1 VTAAARAG
9 VAASPR
15 RLFSPGL
22 RFGLFY
28 EHQNPR
34 APGAPDDE
42 RLLSEALD
50 QVELADR
57 LGLDYVWEVEHHFLE
72 EYSHSS
78 APEVFLAAASQRTE
92 RIRLGHGIVQIPPA
106 VNHPARV
113 AERISTLDLIS
124 AGRVEFGSG
133 EGSSQMELGGFGVER
148 ESKRAQ
154 WEEALDAITRMF
166 VEQPFAGYDGRWISV
181 PPRDVVPKPKQ
192 RPHPPL
198 WVACSRRDTILLAAE
213 RGLGALSFAF
223 VEPEDAKEWV
233 DSYYE
238 TIASERCMPAGF
250 AVNPNFAVVLP
261 FMCHRDEQTAI
272 ERGIDGAHFF
282 GFSLA
287 YYYAFGEHR
296 PGRDNIWE
304 EFLRR
309 RDEVGFTR
317 SVITPDDAP
326 LGIRLMQQGMGSLR
340 GAIGTPEQV
349 AELIERYE
357 AAGVD
362 QVIFVSQAGP
372 NRHEHICESLELFAK
387 EVLPRFAGR
396 AEEREAAKRERL
408 AGAVEA
414 ALARRAPAREA
425 DPGYLVKPN
434 GELAP
439 ADAIAAGRDGAGS
452 GALPS
457 ARALA
462 ERAGQAA
469 LASLV
474 RGRSD
479 EQIERL
485 FARGPGLTVLFKG
498 MERSF
503 RPDRAAGF
511 TGEIQYELRTSN
523 GTRTWVVEIAEEGA
537 SARAG
542 SARDPALTFRTGL
555 ADFVRLAAREA
566 YGPKLLLDGAI
577 EVEGDFALAGRLSE
591 MFGGELVT

>member
-1 VTAAARAG
+1 V
-9 VAASPR
+9 
-15 RLFSPGL
+15 

-28 EHQNPR
+28 EHQLPR
-34 APGAPDDE
+34 IGGKREDE
-42 RLLSEALD
+42 RLLADALE

-57 LGLDYVWEVEHHFLE
+57 LGIDYVWEVEHHFLE

-113 AERISTLDLIS
+113 AERIATLDLIS
-124 AGRVEFGSG
+124 GGRVEFGTG

-148 ESKRAQ
+148 ELKRAQ
-154 WEEALDAITRMF
+154 WEEALDAVTRMF
-166 VEQPFAGYDGRWISV
+166 VEEPFAGYYGRWISM
-181 PPRDVVPKPKQ
+181 PPREVVPKPKQ

-223 VEPEDAKEWV
+223 VEPEDAKEWA
-233 DSYYE
+233 DAYYA
-238 TIASERCMPAGF
+238 TLASEGCVPAGF

-261 FMCHRDEQTAI
+261 MMCHRDEQTAI

-296 PGRDNIWE
+296 PGRSNVWE
-304 EFLRR
+304 EFQRR
-309 RDEVGFTR
+309 RDEVGFAR
-317 SVITPDDAP
+317 EIVTPDAAP
-326 LGIRLMQQGMGSLR
+326 LGLRLFQEGLGSLR

-349 AELIERYE
+349 ADLLERYE

-372 NRHEHICESLELFAK
+372 NRHEHICESLELFAA
-387 EVLPRFAGR
+387 EVLPRFAER
-396 AEEREAAKRERL
+396 APEREAAKRERH
-408 AGAVEA
+408 AETVEA
-414 ALARRAPAREA
+414 ALARRSPPRTA

-434 GELAP
+434 GEPAP
-439 ADAIAAGRDGAGS
+439 AEAIAAARDGNAPR
-452 GALPS
+452 ALPS
-457 ARALA
+457 GRELA

-469 LASLV
+469 LGALV

-479 EQIERL
+479 EQIERI
-485 FARGPGLTVLFKG
+485 FGHGPALAILFKG

-503 RPDRAAGF
+503 RPERAAGF
-511 TGEIQYELRTSN
+511 EGEIQYELAAGD
-523 GTRTWVVEIAEEGA
+523 GTRRWVLAVADG
-537 SARAG
+537 SARARQG
-542 SARDPALTFRTGL
+542 AAPDPDLTLRASL

-566 YGPKLLLDGAI
+566 YGPKLMLDGAL
-577 EVEGDFALAGRLSE
+577 ELEGDFALAGRLAE
-591 MFGGELVT
+591 MFGGELVS